1 MMCRVLM
8 IKRSSYYAWK
18 HRKDGKTASYRC
30 TLEKN
35 IKEEYSTSKCRYGS
49 PRITSALKAKGIKVS
64 RKTVAKYMNR
74 LGIKS
79 KYSRKYKATTDSSH
93 NYPVAENI
101 LNREF
106 NVSVPGKAYV
116 SDITYI
122 PTTEGFLYLTSV
134 IDLFDRKVIG
144 WSMSNGLSCQ
154 ETVIPA
160 LNMALSRRA
169 KRNDLIFHSD
179 RGTQYACK
187 AAVNTLESHDI
198 TQSMSRKGNCW
209 DNAVAE
215 SFFKTLKTELIY
227 GSKRLNKEQT
237 RIAIF
242 EYIELWYNKK
252 RRHSTLNNLTIDEFW
267 DNFYKSKINLSNV
280 A

>member
-1 MMCRVLM
+1 MCRVLM
-8 IKRSSYYAWK
+8 IQRSSYYAWRR
-18 HRKDGKTASYRC
+18 RKDCKKNSYRDN
-30 TLEKN
+30 LEAE
-35 IKEEYSTSKCRYGS
+35 IKKVYSLSESRYGS
-49 PRITSALKAKGIKVS
+49 PRITTELNSKGIRVS
-64 RKTVAKYMNR
+64 RKTVAKYMKR
-74 LGIKS
+74 IGIKS
-79 KYSRKYKATTDSSH
+79 KYSKKYRATTDSNH

-101 LNREF
+101 LNRVF
-106 NVSVPGKAYV
+106 NATEPGKLYV

-122 PTTEGFLYLTSV
+122 PTNESFLYLTSV
-134 IDLFDRKVIG
+134 LDLFDRKVIG

-160 LNMALSRRA
+160 LNMAFKRRIRC
-169 KRNDLIFHSD
+169 KGLIFHSD
-179 RGTQYACK
+179 RGIQYACK
-187 AAVNTLESHDI
+187 AAVNTLKSHDV

-227 GSKRLNKEQT
+227 GSKRLDKEQT
-237 RIAIF
+237 KIAIF

-252 RRHSTLNNLTIDEFW
+252 RRHSALNNLTIDEFW
-267 DNFYKSKINLSNV
+267 DKFYKTRNNILNV

>member
-18 HRKDGKTASYRC
+18 HRKDCKAASYRH
-30 TLEKN
+30 TLETN
-35 IKEEYSTSKCRYGS
+35 IKEEYSISKCLYGS
-49 PRITSALKAKGIKVS
+49 PRITSALKARGIKVS
-64 RKTVAKYMNR
+64 RKTVARYMNR

-79 KYSRKYKATTDSSH
+79 KYSKKYKTTTDSSH
-93 NYPVAENI
+93 NYPVANNI
-101 LNREF
+101 LNRQF

-144 WSMSNGLSCQ
+144 WSMSNGLSCH

-160 LNMALSRRA
+160 LNMALNRRP
-169 KRNDLIFHSD
+169 KCNDLIFHSD
-179 RGTQYACK
+179 RGIQYACK

-252 RRHSTLNNLTIDEFW
+252 RRHSTLNNLYIDEFW
-267 DNFYKSKINLSNV
+267 DNFYKSKFNLLNV

>member
-1 MMCRVLM
+1 M
-8 IKRSSYYAWK
+8 IMSIEA
-18 HRKDGKTASYRC
+18 
-30 TLEKN
+30 
-35 IKEEYSTSKCRYGS
+35 YSLSKSRYGS
-49 PRITSALKAKGIKVS
+49 PRITTELNSKGIKVS
-64 RKTVAKYMNR
+64 RKTVAKYMKR
-74 LGIKS
+74 MGIRS
-79 KYSRKYKATTDSSH
+79 KYSKKYRTTTDSNH

-106 NVSVPGKAYV
+106 NVAGPGKVYV

-122 PTTEGFLYLTSV
+122 PTNEGFIYLTNV
-134 IDLFDRKVIG
+134 LDLFDRKSIG

-160 LNMALSRRA
+160 LNMALKRR
-169 KRNDLIFHSD
+169 KKCKDLIFHSD
-179 RGTQYACK
+179 RGIQYACK
-187 AAVNTLESHDI
+187 AAVNTLESYNI

-215 SFFKTLKTELIY
+215 SF
-227 GSKRLNKEQT
+227 S

-252 RRHSTLNNLTIDEFW
+252 RRHSALNNLTIDEFW
-267 DNFYKSKINLSNV
+267 NNFYKTKTNLLNF

>member
-1 MMCRVLM
+1 MCRVLM
-8 IKRSSYYAWK
+8 IQRSSYYAWRR
-18 HRKDGKTASYRC
+18 RKDSEKNSYRDN
-30 TLEKN
+30 LEAE
-35 IKEEYSTSKCRYGS
+35 IKKVYSLSESRYGS
-49 PRITSALKAKGIKVS
+49 PRITTELNSKGIRVS
-64 RKTVAKYMNR
+64 RKTVAKYMKR
-74 LGIKS
+74 MGIKS
-79 KYSRKYKATTDSSH
+79 KYSKKHRATTDSNH

-101 LNREF
+101 LNRVF
-106 NVSVPGKAYV
+106 NATEPGKLYV

-122 PTTEGFLYLTSV
+122 PTNEGFLYLTSV
-134 IDLFDRKVIG
+134 LDLFDRKVIG

-160 LNMALSRRA
+160 LNMAFKRRTRC
-169 KRNDLIFHSD
+169 KGLIFHSD
-179 RGTQYACK
+179 RGIQYACK
-187 AAVNTLESHDI
+187 AAVNTLTSHDV

-237 RIAIF
+237 KIAIF

-252 RRHSTLNNLTIDEFW
+252 RRHSALNNLTIDEFW
-267 DNFYKSKINLSNV
+267 DKFYKAKTNILNV

>member
-8 IKRSSYYAWK
+8 IKRSSYYAWR
-18 HRKDGKTASYRC
+18 HRKDGKKTSYRD
-30 TLEKN
+30 TLEKS
-35 IKEEYSTSKCRYGS
+35 IKEEYSLSESRYGS
-49 PRITSALKAKGIKVS
+49 PRITTELNSKGIKVS
-64 RKTVAKYMNR
+64 RKTVAKYMKR
-74 LGIKS
+74 MGIKS
-79 KYSRKYKATTDSSH
+79 KYSKKHRTTTNSNH

-106 NVSVPGKAYV
+106 NVAGPGKAYV

-134 IDLFDRKVIG
+134 LDLFDRNAIG

-160 LNMALSRRA
+160 LNMALKRR
-169 KRNDLIFHSD
+169 KKCKDLIFHSD
-179 RGTQYACK
+179 RGIQYACK
-187 AAVNTLESHDI
+187 AAVNTLESYNI

-252 RRHSTLNNLTIDEFW
+252 RRHSALNNLTIDEFW
-267 DNFYKSKINLSNV
+267 DNFYKTKTNLLNV

>member
-18 HRKDGKTASYRC
+18 HRKDCKAASYRH
-30 TLEKN
+30 TLETN
-35 IKEEYSTSKCRYGS
+35 IKEEY
-49 PRITSALKAKGIKVS
+49 
-64 RKTVAKYMNR
+64 
-74 LGIKS
+74 
-79 KYSRKYKATTDSSH
+79 
-93 NYPVAENI
+93 
-101 LNREF
+101 
-106 NVSVPGKAYV
+106 
-116 SDITYI
+116 
-122 PTTEGFLYLTSV
+122 
-134 IDLFDRKVIG
+134 
-144 WSMSNGLSCQ
+144 NGLSCH

-160 LNMALSRRA
+160 LNMALNRRP
-169 KRNDLIFHSD
+169 KCNDLIFHSD
-179 RGTQYACK
+179 RGIQYACK

-252 RRHSTLNNLTIDEFW
+252 RRHSTLNNLNIDEFW
-267 DNFYKSKINLSNV
+267 DNFYKSKFNLLNV